1 MTSAAQGQWDGSK
14 MVSYFTTASFILL
27 LGHIY
32 YECYDAFAQ
41 QGQIGEILG
50 RIQNAAAGLHFVADD
65 TICKLCTLLVLLPSC
80 LPLGRPSDR
89 KVGYKVPLIFLG
101 AGLLIYFS
109 TADLTP
115 VNGDRISAYCYIAI
129 TGLGYLIIVGAAS
142 RLSASIRYAFST
154 KRFQDNASG
163 FRQEKQLITTGY
175 SLNFRAKY
183 GYNGRNLKSYINIVN
198 PRRGVLIMGFPGCGK
213 SWFIIEPVIEQLTQK
228 GLALFVYDFKFPTL
242 SEFTYNCFLKQKD
255 KYPPTTRFYCIN
267 FTDLSRSYR
276 CNIIDPKTLEYKNDA
291 VAISRTIMLSMNR
304 TWHSKQGDFFIESPI
319 NFLAALIW
327 FLRVYKN
334 GIYCTLPH
342 VIELS
347 KISYDELFTILNAE
361 PSTRG
366 LIVAFKDAF
375 LNKTTEMLD
384 GQIASA
390 RIPLGRLD
398 SPDFYYV
405 LSGNDVS
412 LDINDPIEPAVLCLG
427 GDSAKQDALAPVMS
441 LYIDRLNKRINQ
453 PYRRPTGMV
462 LDEFATV
469 RATSVLSTIATG
481 RSNNIVTVLAVQDL
495 SQLKSLYTH
504 DEAAQV
510 MNTAGN
516 LICGQIAGET
526 ARWVSE
532 RFHANVRLKTTISV
546 NSSDTSTSKTEQS
559 VEAVTPATL
568 ANLSSG
574 EFVGVLSD
582 DPDVKLELKGFHST
596 IVKDTSNKPAPAL
609 SPLPIIAEV
618 DNAMLDANYCR
629 IGKDVADLVQEEMKR
644 ILGDPSLR
652 KFIVKR

>member
-1 MTSAAQGQWDGSK
+1 MTSTQGQWDGSK
-14 MVSYFTTASFILL
+14 MVSYFTAASFILL
-27 LGHIY
+27 LAHIY
-32 YECYDAFAQ
+32 FVCYSAFPQ
-41 QGQIGEILG
+41 QGQIGEIAGRVQKALG
-50 RIQNAAAGLHFVADD
+50 GIHFVADE
-65 TICKLCTLLVLLPSC
+65 TTSKLFTLLLLLISC
-80 LPLGRPSDR
+80 LPLGRPGDR
-89 KVGYKVPLIFLG
+89 KVDYKVPLIFLG
-101 AGLLIYFS
+101 VGLLIYFS
-109 TADLTP
+109 SANFTP
-115 VNGDRISAYCYIAI
+115 YNDDSVGEYCYIAI
-129 TGLGYLIIVGAAS
+129 TGFGYVYVVGAAS
-142 RLSASIRYAFST
+142 RLSRSISYAFSA

-163 FRQEKQLITTGY
+163 FRQEEQLVTTGY
-175 SLNFRAKY
+175 SLNFRGKY
-183 GYNGRNLKSYINIVN
+183 GYNGRNRKSYINIVN

-213 SWFIIEPVIEQLTQK
+213 SWFIIEPAIEQLTQK
-228 GLALFVYDFKFPTL
+228 GLALFVYDFKFPVLT
-242 SEFTYNCFLKQKD
+242 EFTYNCFLQQKD

-276 CNIIDPKTLEYKNDA
+276 CNIIDPATLEYKNDA

-327 FLRVYKN
+327 FLRVYKD
-334 GIYCTLPH
+334 GLYCTLPH

-347 KISYDELFTILNAE
+347 KIPYDELFTILNAE

-390 RIPLGRLD
+390 RIPLARLD

-412 LDINDPIEPAVLCLG
+412 LDINDPLEPAVLCLG

-481 RSNNIVTVLAVQDL
+481 RSNNIITILAVQDL
-495 SQLKSLYTH
+495 SQLKSLYSH

-510 MNTAGN
+510 MNTTGN

-596 IVKDTSNKPAPAL
+596 IVKKQEDKAAPL
-609 SPLPIIAEV
+609 LLYPQ
-618 DNAMLDANYCR
+618 
-629 IGKDVADLVQEEMKR
+629 VAKR
-644 ILGDPSLR
+644 GQCYARRQL
-652 KFIVKR
+652 

>member
-1 MTSAAQGQWDGSK
+1 MTSAQGQWDGRK
-14 MVSYFTTASFILL
+14 MASYFTTVSFLL
-27 LGHIY
+27 LLAHIY
-32 YECYDAFAQ
+32 VVCYSAFQ
-41 QGQIGEILG
+41 QPGQIGAIAG
-50 RIQNAAAGLHFVADD
+50 RLQKAMGGIHFVADEN
-65 TICKLCTLLVLLPSC
+65 TCKLSTLLLLLLSC

-89 KVGYKVPLIFLG
+89 KVDFKVPLIFLG
-101 AGLLIYFS
+101 VGLLIYFS
-109 TADLTP
+109 TVDFTP
-115 VNGDRISAYCYIAI
+115 VNDDSPSAYCYIAI
-129 TGLGYLIIVGAAS
+129 TGFGYMMIVAAAA
-142 RLSASIRYAFST
+142 RLSSSISYAFSA

-163 FRQEKQLITTGY
+163 FRQEEQLVTTEY

-183 GYNGRNLKSYINIVN
+183 GYNGRNRKSYINIVN
-198 PRRGVLIMGFPGCGK
+198 PRRGVLILGFPGSGK
-213 SWFIIEPVIEQLTQK
+213 SWFIIEPVIEQLTHK
-228 GLALFVYDFKFPTL
+228 GMSLFVYDFKFPIL
-242 SEFTYNCFLKQKD
+242 SEFTYNCFLQQKD
-255 KYPPTTRFYCIN
+255 KYPAATRFYCIN
-267 FTDLSRSYR
+267 FTDLSRTYR
-276 CNIIDPKTLEYKNDA
+276 CNIIDPATLENKSDA
-291 VAISRTIMLSMNR
+291 IGISKTIMLSMNR
-304 TWHSKQGDFFIESPI
+304 TWHSKQGDFFVESPI

-327 FLRVYKN
+327 FLRVYKG

-347 KISYDELFTILNAE
+347 KISYDELFTILNVE

-366 LIVAFKDAF
+366 LIGSFKDAY
-375 LNKTTEMLD
+375 LNKTMEMLD

-390 RIPLGRLD
+390 RIPLARLD

-412 LDINDPIEPAVLCLG
+412 LDINDPEAPAVLCLG
-427 GDSAKQDALAPVMS
+427 GDSAKHEALAPVLS

-453 PYRRPTGMV
+453 LGRRPTGMV

-481 RSNNIVTVLAVQDL
+481 RSNNIITILAVQDL
-495 SQLKSLYTH
+495 SQLKSLYSH

-510 MNTAGN
+510 MNTTGN

-559 VEAVTPATL
+559 VDAVSTATL

-574 EFVGVLSD
+574 EFVGVIAD
-582 DPDVKLELKGFHST
+582 DPSVKIELKGFHAT
-596 IVKDTSNKPAPAL
+596 IVKKPEDKSAL
-609 SPLPIIAEV
+609 SPLPIIAKV
-618 DNAMLDANYCR
+618 DNALLDANFTR
-629 IGKDVADLVQEEMKR
+629 ICQEVSDLVKEEMKR
-644 ILGDPSLR
+644 ILGDPELK